1 MVGEIG
7 KLYVLLD
14 DHLDIKIK
22 VLNYADSM
30 TNLTV
35 QSSISEDFEMSSD
48 TEFLQAFARAK
59 FMPSGCLIVDDWR
72 MAKISQTSMNKPAIF
87 QSYYNFLPDEDMNSS
102 SEGEDI
108 KDR

>member
-1 MVGEIG
+1 
-7 KLYVLLD
+7 
-14 DHLDIKIK
+14 
-22 VLNYADSM
+22 
-30 TNLTV
+30 
-35 QSSISEDFEMSSD
+35 MSSD

-72 MAKISQTSMNKPAIF
+72 LAKISQTSMNKPAIF
-87 QSYYNFLPDEDMNSS
+87 QSYYNFLPDEDMNLS